1 MLNAECGVSRE
12 HTGGMT
18 VTKCGLKTPRSAFR
32 TPHSVLRIQHSNGF
46 TLFEVIITIVI
57 VSILAG
63 IAGILISQGV
73 RAFSDEQ
80 ARSDVYQQARLG
92 MERMAR
98 EIRVIRSRTDITTM
112 ANTNLRFTDVAGTTV
127 GFNWASPTLQRWN
140 GIGNDVLAS
149 NITAFTFAYYQQ
161 DGVTAAAAPATLW
174 LVEITLT
181 ATQGSETLQLR
192 SRVHPRNF

>member
-1 MLNAECGVSRE
+1 MLLVDCGMPSKNTYGMLNS
-12 HTGGMT
+12 
-18 VTKCGLKTPRSAFR
+18 KYGLTTPHSTLR
-32 TPHSVLRIQHSNGF
+32 TPHSKGF
-46 TLFEVIITIVI
+46 TLIEIIVTIVI
-57 VSILAG
+57 IAVLAG
-63 IAGILISQGV
+63 IAGIIITEGV
-73 RAFSDEQ
+73 RAYSDEQ
-80 ARSDVYQQARLG
+80 ARSDVHQQARLG

-98 EIRVIRSRTDITTM
+98 EIRVIRSRADITTM
-112 ANTNLRFTDVAGTTV
+112 ANTDLRFTDIAGTTV
-127 GFNWASPTLQRWN
+127 GFNWASPTLSRWN